1 MSAFTV
7 SVLSASVVSVLVVS
21 VLEDSV
27 LADSVFAVSFSVVPP
42 LHAVND
48 NAVPSA
54 KSVISTYFA
63 FMIINSFK

>member
-7 SVLSASVVSVLVVS
+7 SALSASV
-21 VLEDSV
+21 DSV
-27 LADSVFAVSFSVVPP
+27 LADSVLVDSVLADSVLAVSFSAVPP

-48 NAVPSA
+48 NVVPSA